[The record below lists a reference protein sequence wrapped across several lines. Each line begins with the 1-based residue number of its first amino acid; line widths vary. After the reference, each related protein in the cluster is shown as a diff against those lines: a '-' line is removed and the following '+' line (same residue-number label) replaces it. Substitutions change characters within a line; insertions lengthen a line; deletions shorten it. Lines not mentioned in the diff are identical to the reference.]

1 MRQLTRRVV
10 HLIVVLFLLTVAA
23 FFSIRLLPGDPAE
36 IQGSFHPDP
45 ETQIQLIREDLG
57 LDKPI
62 WTQYFRWVGDFVT
75 GDLGKYYNG
84 VGNPTEQVK
93 DQLPV
98 SLQLMVYTQIVALLI
113 AIPLGVVTAYR
124 ADSVFDKGS
133 NIFAFLGLSI
143 PAFVIAFLLKQ
154 IFVFQLDW
162 FPERG
167 WPALGDDPALHL
179 RSAVLPVATLVV
191 AQIAVY
197 FRLLRSDM
205 IATLQEDFITMARAK
220 GMKPRRIL
228 FRHAL
233 RPSSLTLLTV
243 AGLNVGTLISS
254 AVIVE
259 VIYGINGMGQ
269 LLVRAVLSR
278 EYVAAQSF
286 IAVIGILFVLINFV
300 VDFLYTVLDPRIR
313 HA

>member
-1 MRQLTRRVV
+1 MRNLSRKVVQLV
-10 HLIVVLFLLTVAA
+10 VVLFLLSVVA

-36 IQGSFHPDP
+36 LLGFGADKDKV
-45 ETQIQLIREDLG
+45 EEIRVDLG
-57 LDKPI
+57 LREPMHE
-62 WTQYFRWVGDFVT
+62 QYGMWASDFVT
-75 GDLGKYYNG
+75 GDMGKYYRAA
-84 VGNPTEQVK
+84 GNPTDDVK
-93 DQLPV
+93 TSLPI
-98 SLQLMVYTQIVALLI
+98 SLQLMIYTQVVALLI
-113 AIPLGVVTAYR
+113 AIPLGVFTAYK
-124 ADSVFDKGS
+124 ADSIFDKGS

-143 PAFVIAFLLKQ
+143 PAFVVGFLLKQ
-154 IFVFQLDW
+154 VFVFQLDVL
-162 FPERG
+162 PERG
-167 WPALGDDPALHL
+167 WTALGDGVGSHL
-179 RSAVLPVATLVV
+179 EHAILPVATLVI

-205 IATLQEDFITMARAK
+205 IGTLQEDFITMARAK
-220 GMKPRRIL
+220 GLKPRRIL

-259 VIYGINGMGQ
+259 NIYGIDGMG
-269 LLVRAVLSR
+269 LKLVRSVLSR

-286 IAVIGILFVLINFV
+286 IAVIGILFVLINFL

>member
-1 MRQLTRRVV
+1 MRLLARRVV
-10 HLIVVLFLLTVAA
+10 QLVVVMFLLTVVA
-23 FFSIRLLPGDPAE
+23 FFSIRLLPGDPAT
-36 IQGSFHPDP
+36 IIGFGADP
-45 ETQIQLIREDLG
+45 QTIEQVRVDLG
-57 LDKPI
+57 LREPI
-62 WTQYFRWVGDFVT
+62 TTQYGMWAKDFVT
-75 GDLGKYYNG
+75 GDFGKYYREAG
-84 VGNPTEQVK
+84 DPTEDVK
-93 DQLPV
+93 SSLPV
-98 SLQLMVYTQIVALLI
+98 SLQLMLYTQIVALLI

-133 NIFAFLGLSI
+133 NLVAFLGLSI
-143 PAFVIAFLLKQ
+143 PAFVVGYLLKQ
-154 IFVFQLDW
+154 IFVFDYRWL
-162 FPERG
+162 PESG
-167 WPALGDDPALHL
+167 WRPLSDGIVDHFKFAI
-179 RSAVLPVATLVV
+179 LPVATLVI

-205 IATLQEDFITMARAK
+205 IGTLQEDFITMARAK
-220 GMKPRRIL
+220 GLKPQRIL

-259 VIYGINGMGQ
+259 TIYDIDGMGQ
-269 LLVRAVLSR
+269 RLVRSVLSR

-286 IAVIGILFVLINFV
+286 IAIIGILFVLINFL

>member
-23 FFSIRLLPGDPAE
+23 FFSIRLLPGDPAV

-45 ETQIQLIREDLG
+45 ETQIALIREDLG
-57 LDKPI
+57 LDQPI
-62 WTQYFRWVGDFVT
+62 WTQYARWVGDFVT
-75 GDLGKYYNG
+75 GDLGRYYNG
-84 VGNPTEQVK
+84 VGDPAEHVRERLPT
-93 DQLPV
+93 

-133 NIFAFLGLSI
+133 NILAFLGLSI
-143 PAFVIAFLLKQ
+143 PAFVVAFLLKQ
-154 IFVFQLDW
+154 VFVFQLDW

-167 WPALGDDPALHL
+167 WPALGDDPVLHL
-179 RSAVLPVATLVV
+179 RSAVLPVTTLVV

-259 VIYGINGMGQ
+259 VIYGVNGMGQ

-278 EYVAAQSF
+278 EYIAAQSF
-286 IAVIGILFVLINFV
+286 IAVIGILFVLINFL

>member
-1 MRQLTRRVV
+1 MRMLTRRVAQLV
-10 HLIVVLFLLTVAA
+10 VVLFLLTVVS

-36 IQGSFHPDP
+36 LLGFGADKTKV
-45 ETQIQLIREDLG
+45 EQIRVDLG
-57 LDKPI
+57 LRKPV
-62 WTQYFRWVGDFVT
+62 WEQYGKWAGNFVT
-75 GDLGKYYNG
+75 GDLGKYYRAAG
-84 VGNPTEQVK
+84 DPTQDVK
-93 DQLPV
+93 TSLPV
-98 SLQLMVYTQIVALLI
+98 SLQLMLYVQIVALII
-113 AIPLGVVTAYR
+113 AIPLGVLTAYR
-124 ADSVFDKGS
+124 ADSFFDRGT
-133 NIFAFLGLSI
+133 NIVAFLGLSI
-143 PAFVIAFLLKQ
+143 PAFVLAFLLKQ
-154 IFVFQLDW
+154 IFVFNLDW

-167 WPALGDDPALHL
+167 WVPLSQSVGEHF
-179 RSAVLPVATLVV
+179 SHAVLPVATLVI

-220 GMKPRRIL
+220 GLKSRRIL

-243 AGLNVGTLISS
+243 AGLNVGTLIGS
-254 AVIVE
+254 AVLVE
-259 VIYGINGMGQ
+259 NIYGINGMGL
-269 LLVRAVLSR
+269 LLVRSVLSR

-286 IAVIGILFVLINFV
+286 IAVIGIAFVLINFL